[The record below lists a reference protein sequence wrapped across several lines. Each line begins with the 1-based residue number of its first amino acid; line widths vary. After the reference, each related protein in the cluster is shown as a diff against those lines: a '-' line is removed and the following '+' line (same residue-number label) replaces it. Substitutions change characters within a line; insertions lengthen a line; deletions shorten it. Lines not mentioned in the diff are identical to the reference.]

1 MGTNGINEALS
12 AGFKV
17 KLQNRGAKSSG
28 ITFELKSVFDE
39 MAKQGLIKDTDGKGL
54 TKQDALNLY
63 DQLNKIHQETNRATN
78 YTTMQVGQEFDYT
91 AEEMK
96 ALAKAAGYEVVEQ
109 PLTETPPTAPEQ
121 SSDPE
126 TPSDDGTV
134 TPQQEE
140 PVVTGPSDDPE
151 YEQSRLSLV
160 EADFDVNGQVGK
172 ISDGKYY
179 INGKEVS
186 KDVYDTA
193 KAKAMSA
200 SAGMLPIPEIKP
212 DDVVPDGVK
221 SVEILKDK
229 IKENRSENR
238 ELRADLREMRK
249 EIRQANQ
256 TERRKDRLERQEI
269 RQENRLERRLDKV
282 TPTFDYDGNVGKILG
297 GKFYLNGK
305 EVTAREFEI
314 ANTKAYAAKNRAEL
328 EPFTSEQ
335 IADMQVSVLN
345 LKYEFAE
352 DENGNMKLY
361 TQGVVGFLA
370 GPNEITDDIKYIP
383 TYINNNTTDLYNAL
397 GKNFNDSYLAYKH
410 KATSARTLSVNHAVY
425 MDLLNKQNSGVELK
439 DYEKAFMEKFEIDIA
454 EFYSYM
460 EPDSFINT

>member
-249 EIRQANQ
+249 EIRQANP

-397 GKNFNDSYLAYKH
+397 GKNFDDSYLAYKH

>member
-39 MAKQGLIKDTDGKGL
+39 LAKQGLIKDTDGKGL

-63 DQLNKIHQETNRATN
+63 NELNKIHQETKRATN

-91 AEEMK
+91 ADEMK

-121 SSDPE
+121 PSEPE
-126 TPSDDGTV
+126 PPSDDGTV

-200 SAGMLPIPEIKP
+200 SAGMHSLPDIKP
-212 DDVVPDGVK
+212 DEVVPDGVK

-256 TERRKDRLERQEI
+256 DERRKDRLERQEI

-282 TPTFDYDGNVGKILG
+282 TPTFDYDGNVGKILD

-305 EVTAREFEI
+305 EVTAGEFNAANNPSKPKTMSDEQLAQYLEKDISYQEHKKTLQYADNLMKEI
-314 ANTKAYAAKNRAEL
+314 ETKYNFERGDIFGDLRLAKADKEASAAYKEAKRIYNTYTEGLSDYEQEMANWVDGPAEWSLVERNGMRWTNLERITLSNGQRAWK
-328 EPFTSEQ
+328 T
-335 IADMQVSVLN
+335 D
-345 LKYEFAE
+345 
-352 DENGNMKLY
+352 
-361 TQGVVGFLA
+361 QGVFYP
-370 GPNEITDDIKYIP
+370 GPDGMPSDNKVEEE
-383 TYINNNTTDLYNAL
+383 
-397 GKNFNDSYLAYKH
+397 YL
-410 KATSARTLSVNHAVY
+410 
-425 MDLLNKQNSGVELK
+425 E
-439 DYEKAFMEKFEIDIA
+439 
-454 EFYSYM
+454 
-460 EPDSFINT
+460 

>member
-314 ANTKAYAAKNRAEL
+314 ANTKAKKKKNRAEL

-397 GKNFNDSYLAYKH
+397 GKNFDDSYLAYKH

>member
-212 DDVVPDGVK
+212 DEVVPDGVK

-269 RQENRLERRLDKV
+269 RQENRFERSLAKV

-397 GKNFNDSYLAYKH
+397 GKNFDDSYLAYKH

>member
-1 MGTNGINEALS
+1 MDTNGINEALS

-121 SSDPE
+121 PSDPE

-212 DDVVPDGVK
+212 DEVVPDGVK

-397 GKNFNDSYLAYKH
+397 GKNFDDSYLAYKH

>member
-39 MAKQGLIKDTDGKGL
+39 LAKQGLIKDTDGKGL

-63 DQLNKIHQETNRATN
+63 NELNKIHQETKRATN

-91 AEEMK
+91 ADEMK

-109 PLTETPPTAPEQ
+109 PLTETPPTEQ
-121 SSDPE
+121 PSEPE
-126 TPSDDGTV
+126 TPSDDETV

-200 SAGMLPIPEIKP
+200 PAGMHHLPDIKP
-212 DDVVPDGVK
+212 DEVVPDGVK

-256 TERRKDRLERQEI
+256 DERRKDRLERQEI

-397 GKNFNDSYLAYKH
+397 GKNFDDSYLAYKH

>member
-39 MAKQGLIKDTDGKGL
+39 LAKQGLIKDTDGKGL

-63 DQLNKIHQETNRATN
+63 NELNKIHQETKRATN

-91 AEEMK
+91 ADEMK

-109 PLTETPPTAPEQ
+109 PLTETPPTEQ
-121 SSDPE
+121 PSEPD
-126 TPSDDGTV
+126 TPSDDETV

-200 SAGMLPIPEIKP
+200 SAGMHPLPDIKP
-212 DDVVPDGVK
+212 DEVVPDGVK

-256 TERRKDRLERQEI
+256 DERRKDRLERQEI

-282 TPTFDYDGNVGKILG
+282 TPTFDYDGNVGKILD

-305 EVTAREFEI
+305 EVTAGEFNAANNPSKPKTMSDEQLAQYLEKDISYQEHKKTLQYADNLMKEI
-314 ANTKAYAAKNRAEL
+314 ETKYNFERGDIFGDLRLAKADKEASAAYKEAKRIYNTYTEGLSDYEQEMANWVDGPAEWSLVERNGMRWTNLERITLSNGQRAWK
-328 EPFTSEQ
+328 T
-335 IADMQVSVLN
+335 D
-345 LKYEFAE
+345 
-352 DENGNMKLY
+352 
-361 TQGVVGFLA
+361 QGVFYP
-370 GPNEITDDIKYIP
+370 GPDGMPSDNKVEEE
-383 TYINNNTTDLYNAL
+383 
-397 GKNFNDSYLAYKH
+397 YL
-410 KATSARTLSVNHAVY
+410 
-425 MDLLNKQNSGVELK
+425 E
-439 DYEKAFMEKFEIDIA
+439 
-454 EFYSYM
+454 
-460 EPDSFINT
+460 

>member
-256 TERRKDRLERQEI
+256 DERRKDRLERQEI

-397 GKNFNDSYLAYKH
+397 GKNFDDSYLAYKH

>member
-397 GKNFNDSYLAYKH
+397 GKNFDDSYLAYKH